1 MSTTGETAPD
11 APTDP
16 NAVRAE
22 PAGGPARRS
31 GRPGAP
37 RKRFGDTPALLWVT
51 TPLLLAAFLGIW
63 KAYTVVFDVGPLL
76 LPPPEDVGAAFVD
89 LLGQAYIYEA
99 IRITLYETVVGF
111 ALAAAFGVTMGILLG
126 RARNLE
132 RVLSPFLVATQV
144 VPKVAIVPLFL
155 LWFGFGTTSKIFM
168 AAIISF
174 FVMMQNTIL
183 GIRSIDAGHRDLMKV
198 IRAPWWKRV
207 ISLDVPSSLP
217 YVLTGVELGIVFAIT
232 GAVVGEYLGGSEGLG
247 ALAVVMLASLRTDLL
262 FAVVIIMTLL
272 GFLLYAIVAGI
283 RRFAI
288 PWHESSGRLTSL

>member
-1 MSTTGETAPD
+1 VSTINKGDGPEATKASSAAARDRSRGRQRASLRRVGES
-11 APTDP
+11 
-16 NAVRAE
+16 R
-22 PAGGPARRS
+22 
-31 GRPGAP
+31 
-37 RKRFGDTPALLWVT
+37 ALLWIT
-51 TPLLLAAFLGIW
+51 TPLLLALFLGVW
-63 KAYTVVFDVGPLL
+63 KAYTVLFDVGPLL
-76 LPPPEDVGAAFVD
+76 LPAPEDVGAALVKLVREPFM
-89 LLGQAYIYEA
+89 YEA

-111 ALAAAFGVTMGILLG
+111 ALAAVVGISLGILLG

-183 GIRSIDAGHRDLMKV
+183 GIRSIDQGHRDLMRV

-207 ISLDVPSSLP
+207 ISLDIPSSLP

-247 ALAVVMLASLRTDLL
+247 ALAVVMLASLRTDQL
-262 FAVVIIMTLL
+262 FATVIIMTLL